1 MPLFQQALSIQK
13 KTLGP
18 EHVQTINTTDNLAKN
33 YYAMGAYDRALSFF
47 QRAATLTEKVF
58 GPEHP
63 QTAAILNS
71 TALTFERLGKYDMA
85 LSAHQRALKI
95 REKVLGPRHPI
106 TADSLNNLALVYD
119 EMGDYKKA
127 LPLYEQA
134 LIIYELAFRK
144 EHLDTAT
151 TINNIATIYKSTGD
165 YEKAFPLFKQALKM
179 TEKAAGHDHPATAT
193 CLNNLAILYND
204 IGDYSQSL
212 LLHQRALAI
221 REKTLGPEHPVTA
234 DSLNNLA
241 LIYKE
246 IAAYDKALP
255 LLQRALDIKERV
267 QGAENIAIASSLN
280 NLALLYQ
287 AMGSYDKALHLFQR
301 ALKITEKVKGSEHPD
316 TAICLANLALLY
328 EALSNYDQ
336 ALTLNKRTL
345 KIREK
350 VLGQEH
356 PSTAISFNNLA
367 ELYQAMGAYDQAIA
381 LFQKALQ
388 IQEKVLGPENPQTAV
403 TLNNLAGMHFA
414 IGEYDKVLSL
424 QKRAI
429 NIREK
434 VLGPEHPDTALSIN
448 NLAEL
453 YQTMGAYDKALAL
466 CQQALQIQKKVLGL
480 EHPKTVVILNN
491 LAKLYWAM
499 GAQDQALS
507 IQQQVLKI
515 REKIFGPEHLET
527 GVSLNNLASM
537 FQAMGSYDQA
547 LLLFQRA
554 LQIHEKVFGPKHPG
568 TITIINNLGVLHLA
582 MKDYSRAEAN
592 FRQVNFQPGLVELYL
607 ATQKAPAAIKLL
619 TGMALSLK
627 SPPGEFIQ
635 YNTQMGLA
643 LAEEGRYGEGA
654 ITLSKAV
661 QEIEQV
667 RQRIKEPGASFF
679 QAGSVGGYL
688 RAYRGLVASLA
699 EMAIRGEPLPSELQ
713 GYGSDPGAAAF
724 AVVEATKG
732 RVLLESLAN
741 AARRQTQVD
750 IPPELRQREEKLLHQ
765 MTSLDAQWEKALAG
779 GEEALKEVKVR
790 QEKLRSELH
799 TLIQELRQRYP
810 LYASLHYPQPLPARD
825 LPLGDR
831 EVLLEYALGDKS
843 SYVFVVRRG
852 GVKKL
857 IPIPMGRE
865 ELTAK
870 VKTFMVPFNNRQV
883 SGFSSQQAK
892 ELHDLLL
899 AGALSE
905 VKEGE
910 AVIIVPDGILGL
922 LPFEALVI
930 QEGPSLKD
938 HLYVGD
944 RYTLNYYQSAT
955 IMALQRRLQKH
966 QPQRPLFALANPVF
980 NASDPRYAAAH
991 GSKAVAGPTLA
1002 KAQEAYAFRGLAIRQ
1017 EWGQTTKDDQT
1028 HKAITFPP
1036 LPQTEQEVR
1045 AIAQT
1050 LGVKPEPPNVLLNL
1064 NATET
1069 RLRQSPLGEYRYLH
1083 FATHADLPGRLQGV
1097 NEPFILLG
1105 QVDNAEGDDGMLTM
1119 SKVLGLR
1126 LNAELVVLSACL
1138 TGRGQV
1144 MEGEGVANFARAFQ
1158 QAGARSVVVS
1168 LWEVASTETVEYMTL
1183 FYGHL
1188 KEGKSRSQALRL
1200 ARQEIKAKY
1209 PQPFFWAAF
1218 ILHGEG

>member
-1 MPLFQQALSIQK
+1 MDNLAKLYYAKGAYNLALPLFQQ
-13 KTLGP
+13 T
-18 EHVQTINTTDNLAKN
+18 AKF
-33 YYAMGAYDRALSFF
+33 A
-47 QRAATLTEKVF
+47 EKAF
-58 GPEHP
+58 GSEHP
-63 QTAAILNS
+63 QTAASLHSLAVTYGNLGVYDQ
-71 TALTFERLGKYDMA
+71 ALPF
-85 LSAHQRALKI
+85 HQRALKI
-95 REKVLGPRHPI
+95 REKVLGPEHPHTVI
-106 TADSLNNLALVYD
+106 SLNNTAEIYRAMGAHDKARPLYQRALQIHEKFLGPEHPFTATSLNNLAELYRAT
-119 EMGDYKKA
+119 GAFNQA
-127 LPLYEQA
+127 LPLYQRA
-134 LIIYELAFRK
+134 LQIHEKALGS
-144 EHLDTAT
+144 EHLETAV
-151 TINNIATIYKSTGD
+151 I
-165 YEKAFPLFKQALKM
+165 
-179 TEKAAGHDHPATAT
+179 
-193 CLNNLAILYND
+193 LNNLALLYEEMGTYD
-204 IGDYSQSL
+204 QAL
-212 LLHQRALAI
+212 PLHQRALKI
-221 REKTLGPEHPVTA
+221 KEKILGPDHPDIATSLNNLASLYHTMDAYDLALPLYQRALQINEKVLGPEHPKTA
-234 DSLNNLA
+234 T
-241 LIYKE
+241 
-246 IAAYDKALP
+246 
-255 LLQRALDIKERV
+255 
-267 QGAENIAIASSLN
+267 SLN

-287 AMGSYDKALHLFQR
+287 ALGAYDKALHLHQR
-301 ALKITEKVKGSEHPD
+301 ALKIAEKILGPDHPD
-316 TAICLANLALLY
+316 IATSL
-328 EALSNYDQ
+328 
-336 ALTLNKRTL
+336 
-345 KIREK
+345 
-350 VLGQEH
+350 
-356 PSTAISFNNLA
+356 NNLA
-367 ELYQAMGAYDQAIA
+367 SLYHTMGAYDLA
-381 LFQKALQ
+381 LPLYQRALQ
-388 IQEKVLGPENPQTAV
+388 INEKVLGPEHPKTAV